1 MSNSGGLGMDDGQLA
16 RLFNA
21 FERVGRET
29 SGIAGSGPGLLLSRG
44 GVRAMGGD
52 ISVTSQ
58 PGVGSVFT
66 VDLPAAP

>member
-1 MSNSGGLGMDDGQLA
+1 MRDTGLGMDDSQLA

-29 SGIAGSGPGLLLSRG
+29 SGIAGSGLGLLLSRG
-44 GVRAMGGD
+44 WVRAMGGE

-58 PGVGSVFT
+58 PGDGSVFT
-66 VDLPAAP
+66 VDLPAVP